1 MGERRLFPASI
12 VDELPYCVEGV
23 ASGLHFVYAW
33 IVTLEGK
40 VSTDVTHRAL
50 DRAFDYYP
58 KCKCILTNNYPS
70 YQRWFRYRWEYT
82 EARGKDI
89 VEEVTLSD
97 PDFTIEKAVNYYMHN
112 HVPLSID
119 LSTQIPLK
127 ILLIRT
133 PQRTFFSF
141 IMHHSVADGVG
152 SISFIQKFITCYEDI
167 FYQREPADHHRPR
180 FEDISV
186 PPMPFRW
193 SHLSPRRLRPYF
205 SYNNLLRKEPPTRL
219 YSHDV
224 PVDSSHFVA
233 GVRDLPSHRLEAIRA
248 TAKKHQ
254 ATINDYLLATT
265 FQTAKTWSRGWAG
278 ESERIY
284 ITVPMNLR
292 SPEDRTM
299 SNILSSVN
307 LCLKPEVITDK
318 AQLLQLIREEMNR
331 LNTNDIARTM
341 VNLSCLLKP
350 IPIPLKRFLLKHS
363 IPGFSPTLLL
373 SNLGVLSPNPSHTD
387 EEGFHYL
394 GPARICNIHVIP
406 NAGTWPD
413 VLVSTYNKQLAL
425 TIAVLSSCFSSE
437 EAERFLDC
445 FVSNLME

>member
-12 VDELPYCVEGV
+12 VDELTYCVEGV
-23 ASGLHFVYAW
+23 ASGLHFIYSW
-33 IVTLEGK
+33 IVTLEGE
-40 VSTDVTHRAL
+40 VSSDVTHRAL
-50 DRAFDYYP
+50 DRTFDYYP
-58 KCKCILTNNYPS
+58 KCKCILVNNYPS

-82 EARGKDI
+82 AVRGKDI

-97 PDFTIEKAVNYYMHN
+97 PDFTIEKAVDYHVHN
-112 HVPLSID
+112 HLDLSID
-119 LSTQIPLK
+119 LSSHIPLK
-127 ILLIRT
+127 VLLMRT

-167 FYQREPADHHRPR
+167 FYQREPADHPSPR
-180 FEDISV
+180 YEDIAV

-193 SHLSPRRLRPYF
+193 SHFSPRRLRPYF
-205 SYNNLLRKEPPTRL
+205 SHNNLFRKEPPTRL
-219 YSHDV
+219 YTHEV
-224 PVDSSHFVA
+224 PVDIPEFVA
-233 GVRDLPSHRLEAIRA
+233 GVRDLPLHRLAVIRA

-299 SNILSSVN
+299 SNILSSANVS
-307 LCLKPEVITDK
+307 LKPEVITDK
-318 AQLLQLIREEMNR
+318 TQLLQLIREEMNR
-331 LNTNDIARTM
+331 LSTNDIARTM

-350 IPIPLKRFLLKHS
+350 IPLPLKRFLLKHS
-363 IPGFSPTLLL
+363 IPNFAPTLLL

-413 VLVSTYNKQLAL
+413 VLVSTYNKQLAV

-437 EAERFLDC
+437 EAERFLNC

>member
-1 MGERRLFPASI
+1 
-12 VDELPYCVEGV
+12 
-23 ASGLHFVYAW
+23 
-33 IVTLEGK
+33 
-40 VSTDVTHRAL
+40 
-50 DRAFDYYP
+50 
-58 KCKCILTNNYPS
+58 
-70 YQRWFRYRWEYT
+70 
-82 EARGKDI
+82 
-89 VEEVTLSD
+89 
-97 PDFTIEKAVNYYMHN
+97 
-112 HVPLSID
+112 
-119 LSTQIPLK
+119 
-127 ILLIRT
+127 
-133 PQRTFFSF
+133 
-141 IMHHSVADGVG
+141 
-152 SISFIQKFITCYEDI
+152 
-167 FYQREPADHHRPR
+167 
-180 FEDISV
+180 
-186 PPMPFRW
+186 
-193 SHLSPRRLRPYF
+193 
-205 SYNNLLRKEPPTRL
+205 
-219 YSHDV
+219 
-224 PVDSSHFVA
+224 VA

-299 SNILSSVN
+299 SNILSSANVS
-307 LCLKPEVITDK
+307 LKPEVITDK